1 MRYYSRYQTTRNI
14 LGGDYPM
21 VKLMIL
27 INALVFVVQQL
38 AGRSDLGYF
47 IAEHL
52 ALSNRIWDGE
62 VWQLATYMYLHN
74 DFWHILFNM
83 LAVWMFGKEL
93 EMVWGSSKFLR
104 YYFVCGIG
112 AGLTFLLFSQGAV
125 IGASGAVFGILLAF
139 GMIFPDQIILMS
151 FLFPIKAKYMV
162 LIYGLITFLS
172 IAKPSGDGIAHF
184 AHLGGMVFGF
194 LFLRKDWLMSKMS
207 QWSNPPR
214 KPKPETKMY
223 VRPKPERQ
231 PQDNLRERV
240 DAILDKINEVGYDHL
255 TEEEKKILLD
265 ASNSL
270 SETNKKDHH

>member
-27 INALVFVVQQL
+27 INAIVFVIQQI
-38 AGRSDLGYF
+38 AGRSDIGYF

-62 VWQLATYMYLHN
+62 IWQLVTYMFLHS
-74 DFWHILFNM
+74 DIWHILFNM

-104 YYFVCGIG
+104 YYFVCGVG

-151 FLFPIKAKYMV
+151 LLFPIKAKYMV
-162 LIYGLITFLS
+162 LIYGVITFLS
-172 IAKPSGDGIAHF
+172 IAKPGGDNIAHF

-194 LFLRKDWLMSKMS
+194 LFLRKDWIASKINRLASS
-207 QWSNPPR
+207 QNAK
-214 KPKPETKMY
+214 KPQPTMY
-223 VRPKPERQ
+223 VRPKAERKPE
-231 PQDNLRERV
+231 DNLRERV

-255 TEEEKKILLD
+255 TDEEKKILLD